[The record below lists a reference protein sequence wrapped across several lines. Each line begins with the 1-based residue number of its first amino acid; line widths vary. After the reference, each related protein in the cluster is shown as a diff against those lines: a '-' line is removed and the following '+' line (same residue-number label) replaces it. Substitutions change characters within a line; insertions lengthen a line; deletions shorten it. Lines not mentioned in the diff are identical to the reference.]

1 MDRDANYVTVGAF
14 VVLVVAMATVFV
26 LWYTNARDSR
36 DYERYEIY
44 FTGSVSGL
52 NEGSTVRYLGVNVG
66 RVSRIALDPRAGDRV
81 LAVVDLASDTPVN
94 EHTLARLTPQGVTGL
109 LFIDLAQSPPN
120 QRGVSPDV
128 PSQKYP
134 VIRSMPSN
142 LDLFLNGLPDLVAQ
156 ANDVITRIGGLLSD
170 ENMAAMNATLANIRA
185 TSDTLPG
192 TSRDVARLVAELRG
206 TITEAQ
212 AAAAS
217 VNRMLEEVGPEVGPS
232 AKRLREASDN
242 LASITGRVDRLLKTR
257 EPELDRFTSTGL
269 GDFETLVRE
278 SRDAVAEVRELAR
291 TLRENP
297 SGLLYEKAPTGVEIQ
312 R

>member
-14 VVLVVAMATVFV
+14 VVLVIAMATVFV

-36 DYERYEIY
+36 EYQRYEIY

-66 RVSRIALDPRAGDRV
+66 RVSRIELDPRAADRV
-81 LAVVDLASDTPVN
+81 LVLVELASDTPVN
-94 EHTLARLTPQGVTGL
+94 RNTLARLTPQGVTGL
-109 LFIDLAQSPPN
+109 LFIDLAQAPPN

-142 LDLFLNGLPDLVAQ
+142 LDLFLNGLPDLVAS
-156 ANDVITRIGGLLSD
+156 ANDVITRIAGLLND
-170 ENMAAMNATLANIRA
+170 ENVAAMNATLANVRA
-185 TSDTLPG
+185 ASDTLPG
-192 TSRDVARLVAELRG
+192 TTRDVARLVAELRG
-206 TITEAQ
+206 TVTEAQ

-217 VNRMLEEVGPEVGPS
+217 VNRMLDEVGPEVGPS

-242 LASITGRVDRLLKTR
+242 LASITARVDRLLKTR

-269 GDFETLVRE
+269 GDFEQLVRE

-297 SGLLYEKAPTGVEIQ
+297 SGLLYEREPTGVEIQ

>member
-14 VVLVVAMATVFV
+14 VVLVLAMATVFV
-26 LWYTNARDSR
+26 LWYTNARDRR

-66 RVSRIALDPRAGDRV
+66 RVARIELDPRAADRV
-81 LAVVDLASDTPVN
+81 LVLVDLAADTPVN
-94 EHTLARLTPQGVTGL
+94 EHSLARLTPQGVTGL
-109 LFIDLAQSPPN
+109 LFIDLAQAPAN
-120 QRGVSPDV
+120 LRGASPDV

-134 VIRSMPSN
+134 VIRSIPSN

-156 ANDVITRIGGLLSD
+156 ANNVITRIAGLLND
-170 ENMAAMNATLANIRA
+170 ENIAAMNATLANVRA
-185 TSDTLPG
+185 ASETLPG

-206 TITEAQ
+206 TVTEAQ

-217 VNRMLEEVGPEVGPS
+217 VNRLLDDVGPEVGPS
-232 AKRLREASDN
+232 AKRLREASES
-242 LASITGRVDRLLKTR
+242 LASITARVDRLLKSR

-269 GDFETLVRE
+269 GDFEQLVRE